1 MNADTATADTTAP
14 VELYDESK
22 LKGLRRIIVWVIV
35 VSLVITAA
43 VGIATLLSGEMGE
56 TQSKVL
62 ITTLAIAGFSVTALC
77 HLAVINRDV
86 RVVGWAGIVSSAL
99 GLVAALMLIWRSWE
113 YEENYSQGLWDFVN
127 KAFVVLLICALS
139 FAHANLML
147 LLAHSRRRWMR
158 MALGANLILITLVA
172 VMVIPAV
179 VSNGEFPSALI
190 ADTYWRL
197 FGVVAILDALGT
209 IALPV
214 TTLIMRR
221 QHDDDVEAHAM
232 VSPAGTAAA
241 SAVTV
246 TLPAELS
253 ARVIERAAAAGA
265 TPAQFVT
272 DTVTKALAQSD
283 S

>member
-1 MNADTATADTTAP
+1 M
-14 VELYDESK
+14 S
-22 LKGLRRIIVWVIV
+22 
-35 VSLVITAA
+35 
-43 VGIATLLSGEMGE
+43 
-56 TQSKVL
+56 
-62 ITTLAIAGFSVTALC
+62 
-77 HLAVINRDV
+77 
-86 RVVGWAGIVSSAL
+86 
-99 GLVAALMLIWRSWE
+99 
-113 YEENYSQGLWDFVN
+113 
-127 KAFVVLLICALS
+127 
-139 FAHANLML
+139 
-147 LLAHSRRRWMR
+147 
-158 MALGANLILITLVA
+158 LILKQ
-172 VMVIPAV
+172 
-179 VSNGEFPSALI
+179 GFGRLI
-190 ADTYWRL
+190 RHRDDQ
-197 FGVVAILDALGT
+197 GVVAILDALGT